1 VLETVLETFAPLYM
15 QRALVEVL
23 LLAVLGGVLGTWIVL
38 RGLAFFAHAV
48 GSATFP
54 GLVVAAPWGLA
65 PQLAALLAA
74 LAAAAGLDGLRRAR
88 RVDAD
93 AATGLM
99 LVGALALGVILA
111 SDVYESGA
119 GVDRLLFGTLIG
131 LSPRDLWLTAGAVVL
146 VLALDAALRRTW
158 LATGFDAGSARTLG
172 LRTALG
178 DRALLAGTAVAVV
191 VALAAVGALLVTVVL
206 VVPAATVALLV
217 ETGVR
222 RVQLATVAL
231 AAVEGVAGLWMADAL
246 NVGPGAALAVL
257 GGVVFALAAL
267 AAWTR
272 GRLAAHREPE
282 PAP

>member
-1 VLETVLETFAPLYM
+1 MLETFAPLYM

-38 RGLAFFAHAV
+38 RGLAFFAHAI
-48 GSATFP
+48 GTATFP

-74 LAAAAGLDGLRRAR
+74 LAAAAGLDRLSRTRRL
-88 RVDAD
+88 DTD
-93 AATGLM
+93 AATGLV

-131 LSPRDLWLTAGAVVL
+131 LSPRDLWLTGGAVVL

-158 LATGFDAGSARTLG
+158 LATGFDAGSARALG
-172 LRTALG
+172 LRTTLG
-178 DRALLAGTAVAVV
+178 DRALVAGIAVAVV

-222 RVQLATVAL
+222 RAQLAAVAL
-231 AAVEGVAGLWMADAL
+231 AAGEGVVGLWIADAL

-257 GGVVFALAAL
+257 SGLVFALAAV

-272 GRLAAHREPE
+272 GRGAAHRGPE
-282 PAP
+282 PAR